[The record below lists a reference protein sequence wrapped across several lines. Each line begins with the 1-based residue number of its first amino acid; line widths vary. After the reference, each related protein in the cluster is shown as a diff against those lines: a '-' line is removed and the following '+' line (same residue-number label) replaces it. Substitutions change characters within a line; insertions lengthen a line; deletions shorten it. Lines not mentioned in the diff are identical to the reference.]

1 MDSKL
6 YRRNSTPNSHVVTLN
21 RRRGSESETTTTGSS
36 KNKLSQKRRGSVNFE
51 INEKSRLNRD
61 VSFTGLRK
69 KHSSGGDNPVSPR
82 RSFSGH
88 DLEKL
93 ILNGRVIQEVI
104 SVFMSK

>member
-1 MDSKL
+1 MYGTTVLMDSKF
-6 YRRNSTPNSHVVTLN
+6 YRRNSTPNSHVGTLN

-36 KNKLSQKRRGSVNFE
+36 KNKLSQKRRGSVHFE

-69 KHSSGGDNPVSPR
+69 KHSSGDNPVSPQ

-93 ILNGRVIQEVI
+93 ILNARVIQEVI
-104 SVFMSK
+104 